1 MATESSYTRIEQLP
15 PNMLAQLFSGVQGQ
29 NIPGIMPLLNQE
41 LVNRMMGFG
50 VEGANPYTYS
60 GQRIAGFSPAE
71 QEAFRMTAQGM
82 GSYLPF
88 FQDAER
94 MTKGGLDISADAYR
108 DAAGRINQAVQAGEM
123 STQEA
128 QQLLSRVPGIA
139 QSYTDQGFAQLGGAG
154 DELTGA
160 RLASERGIGA
170 FDPASI
176 SQFYDPYED
185 QVVGQVMEDVREGLA
200 QGDISRRAQAIGSG
214 AFGGS
219 RSRLMGEELAESAA
233 RGAAKQIGDI
243 RSRGFADAANRAQ
256 GAFESQ
262 QGRQIGQAGLLGQLA
277 GQRAGLGGAMAGMGG
292 NLAGIY
298 GNVAGGLGSL
308 GGNLANIYGQ
318 AGRDIYGA
326 GSNLGRLGMGAGQ
339 LMSGYGQ
346 GISGL
351 LGQDINRMMG
361 MGGLQ
366 RGMDQRALDLAYGNF
381 VGNYNLPLQTLGQI
395 GGMAAGFAP
404 ALGQTT
410 LQSGQAGNTSNPL
423 MQMLGTGMQAYGM
436 FNGNTGGGSGTPT
449 TVTGGQGPI
458 SAPGKGGPPQVDLRY
473 SGGQQGAVPL
483 PNPTP
488 PTTGQGMPPVPGQGM
503 PDMNLGSSYKLG
515 GPNALPIP
523 MQFGGSVIDQNTAVP
538 VPPTTQPI
546 GAPVPRQG
554 MPDMNLGSS
563 YKLGGPNA
571 IPPMTTG
578 QGMPPQMDLKYSGG
592 QQGAVP
598 LPSQTTVTPG
608 EYGTRPIDGSYQ
620 QPINYVGD
628 WGPGGQPVPP
638 KIGQPITQPGG
649 PGQIA
654 PPGKPITPPTLL
666 PPPPGSVVAPTPTD
680 WNPTP
685 SGPIRTT
692 IGGQSGA
699 YGGGPSLPIVPMTGT
714 AQPISNPVQ
723 NPIGGTPPPPNFD
736 DYLDFYRN
744 PPIGQPISPIPVG
757 GQGIGSMS
765 SSIPITPRRSGFF
778 SRMS

>member
-15 PNMLAQLFSGVQGQ
+15 PNMLAQLFSGVRGQ

-200 QGDISRRAQAIGSG
+200 QGDIARRAKAIGSG

-262 QGRQIGQAGLLGQLA
+262 QARQMGQAGLLGQLA

-326 GSNLGRLGMGAGQ
+326 GSNLGQLGMGAGQ

-381 VGNYNLPLQTLGQI
+381 VGQYNLPLQTLGQI
-395 GGMAAGFAP
+395 GSMAAGFAP

-436 FNGNTGGGSGTPT
+436 FSGNDGSTAN
-449 TVTGGQGPI
+449 VMGGQGPI
-458 SAPGKGGPPQVDLRY
+458 NNPPVKGAGSFAPIQQPPQVPTPPIQQPPQVPTPQASGGSTANVMGGQGPINNPGKGAGSLI
-473 SGGQQGAVPL
+473 STM
-483 PNPTP
+483 PNPGAMVSGP
-488 PTTGQGMPPVPGQGM
+488 PPVP
-503 PDMNLGSSYKLG
+503 
-515 GPNALPIP
+515 
-523 MQFGGSVIDQNTAVP
+523 P
-538 VPPTTQPI
+538 VPPV
-546 GAPVPRQG
+546 APDPGMMRNSIVP
-554 MPDMNLGSS
+554 
-563 YKLGGPNA
+563 
-571 IPPMTTG
+571 PPM
-578 QGMPPQMDLKYSGG
+578 QGIGGMAPP
-592 QQGAVP
+592 
-598 LPSQTTVTPG
+598 
-608 EYGTRPIDGSYQ
+608 R
-620 QPINYVGD
+620 
-628 WGPGGQPVPP
+628 PVPP
-638 KIGQPITQPGG
+638 
-649 PGQIA
+649 QI
-654 PPGKPITPPTLL
+654 P
-666 PPPPGSVVAPTPTD
+666 
-680 WNPTP
+680 
-685 SGPIRTT
+685 
-692 IGGQSGA
+692 
-699 YGGGPSLPIVPMTGT
+699 
-714 AQPISNPVQ
+714 
-723 NPIGGTPPPPNFD
+723 
-736 DYLDFYRN
+736 
-744 PPIGQPISPIPVG
+744 
-757 GQGIGSMS
+757 
-765 SSIPITPRRSGFF
+765 PRRPGLF